1 MKPPFLVFKKRQSEI
16 VLRMKD
22 DWLVD
27 VKERKRGKIVWDAMI
42 ILSDVDKFV
51 RRRLQEHYTY
61 LRRTK

>member
-1 MKPPFLVFKKRQSEI
+1 
-16 VLRMKD
+16 MKD

-27 VKERKRGKIVWDAMI
+27 VKEKRQGKIVWDALI